1 MQAMKGSR
9 RKVMV
14 IDLPQEVI
22 DEIFPYL
29 EMRQRQVQRSCDFN
43 EMLAKADY
51 KDNHRAR
58 AQAIFQYELCKKE
71 LAAFNFIVNMLKS
84 PLLNCGDMVAI
95 KDGVELRNL
104 FDIRFEQGVRKEVAK
119 DILQKLFDKKEFIQG
134 EDEGSYPVVEAVYII
149 KMAEKY
155 GIEVK

>member
-51 KDNHRAR
+51 K
-58 AQAIFQYELCKKE
+58 KT
-71 LAAFNFIVNMLKS
+71 
-84 PLLNCGDMVAI
+84 P
-95 KDGVELRNL
+95 RNN
-104 FDIRFEQGVRKEVAK
+104 
-119 DILQKLFDKKEFIQG
+119 
-134 EDEGSYPVVEAVYII
+134 
-149 KMAEKY
+149 
-155 GIEVK
+155 

>member
-1 MQAMKGSR
+1 
-9 RKVMV
+9 MV

-58 AQAIFQYELCKKE
+58 AQAIFQYEVLSRRK
-71 LAAFNFIVNMLKS
+71 NGN
-84 PLLNCGDMVAI
+84 
-95 KDGVELRNL
+95 GVE
-104 FDIRFEQGVRKEVAK
+104 
-119 DILQKLFDKKEFIQG
+119 
-134 EDEGSYPVVEAVYII
+134 
-149 KMAEKY
+149 
-155 GIEVK
+155 